1 MTLLLKRP
9 SLRPWKLDERE
20 EVATYSVFGVV
31 GERLYDADGVFKKRI
46 YTLACGSWCNVVAV
60 TNADELV
67 LVWQWRFGSREM
79 SLEVPGGVVDE
90 GEEPIAGA
98 RRELLEETGYA
109 CESIEPLIT
118 TYANPPLQGNKLFAF
133 LAKGATKVAE
143 PKFDHAEECEVALV
157 PARYAAALLD
167 EGHVTHA
174 LCHPALGAYARR
186 R

>member
-90 GEEPIAGA
+90 GE
-98 RRELLEETGYA
+98 
-109 CESIEPLIT
+109 SIEPLIT